1 MGMSDKGV
9 TKMITLMVVGFV
21 LVMFFAVGGLNII
34 QNAVGGQQPTTTT
47 TQPGQAVGG
56 QLVTTN
62 CGDDGKGT
70 IGIRAIN
77 PLNTTGK
84 EYIAIEGYK
93 YLVNGGSKSFIGTFS
108 TNANATPMTLSY
120 DCGRTYVLTS
130 FASDG
135 SHTSV
140 EYSFTAN
147 QETSAIDLSVN
158 QQAGLLMRMYDNN
171 EKKYIYA
178 TDSNDASSWQ
188 ATGTTF
194 KSTTSNS
201 TATTLDV
208 GQCLDLTIEYKSNTT
223 AGTDTIFTDMQSF
236 FGINANSEGN
246 NDYSTP
252 SSVSLNGV
260 SLSSMSGVDN
270 YLVNNGY
277 ENVYVSDVKLGQST
291 ASLRVQICPIS
302 GINPDNDIKI
312 GVFTSGLYESTSS
325 SDAKIGI
332 SKDDVGTYTPVY
344 SGVIA
349 TLDVA

>member
-1 MGMSDKGV
+1 MGVGEKGM
-9 TKMITLMVVGFV
+9 TKIITIMVIGFV
-21 LVMFFAVGGLNII
+21 FVMFFAVGGLNWV
-34 QNAVGGQQPTTTT
+34 QSAVSGQQPAT
-47 TQPGQAVGG
+47 TQPSQAMGG
-56 QLVTTN
+56 QLVTTQ
-62 CGDDGKGT
+62 CGDDGKG
-70 IGIRAIN
+70 IINLRAIN

-84 EYIAIEGYK
+84 EYIAITGNV
-93 YLVNGGSKSFIGTFS
+93 YLVDGSKSFIGTFS
-108 TNANATPMTLSY
+108 TNANATPTTLSY
-120 DCGRTYVLTS
+120 DCGRNYVLTS

-147 QETSAIDLSVN
+147 QETSAKDLAVN

-178 TDSNDASSWQ
+178 DGSDDASSWQ

-246 NDYSTP
+246 NDYSNP
-252 SSVSLNGV
+252 SSVSLNGM
-260 SLSSMSGVDN
+260 SLSIMSGVDN

-325 SDAKIGI
+325 SDAKTGI
-332 SKDDVGTYTPVY
+332 SKDDVGTHTPVF